1 MIKTR
6 LSANSLILKTI
17 LMFFLISMIILFLY
31 PIEENQKY
39 NKKDLSKLI
48 EKLSEQRNELIK
60 IRDETKKILNY
71 KKKEYEI
78 VKNRIKRQNL
88 IESII
93 EDSVK

>member
-6 LSANSLILKTI
+6 INRNSLILKII
-17 LMFFLISMIILFLY
+17 LMIFLISMTVLFIY
-31 PIEENQKY
+31 PVEENPKY
-39 NKKDLSKLI
+39 NKKDLSILI
-48 EKLSEQRNELIK
+48 EKLSQQRSELIK